1 MNLLLSFI
9 TGGALKIIAGLVSSF
24 LQQRREEKLLLLNAN
39 TDRMKA
45 LYGGELKVSKFRDWT
60 RRFLA
65 IMITGTMC
73 FLIAYVVMFKSDLV
87 STIQVPK
94 TTSLIIRLLLGGTNT
109 GTITVSVTS
118 LLLIHFPQLV
128 SGICGFYFT
137 KILNEK
143 AQ

>member
-1 MNLLLSFI
+1 MSLLLSFI
-9 TGGALKIIAGLVSSF
+9 TGGALKIIAGIVSGY
-24 LQQRREEKLLLLNAN
+24 LQQRREEKLLLLNA
-39 TDRMKA
+39 DVARMRA

-73 FLIAYVVMFKSDLV
+73 FLVAYVVMFKSDLI

-94 TTSLIIRLLLGGTNT
+94 TTSWIIKILWGGTDS
-109 GTITVSVTS
+109 GTLTVSVTS

-137 KILNEK
+137 KILDEK
-143 AQ
+143 A